1 MEFKITINE
10 VSTVN
15 EITSYWNNEDY
26 KKLLEMFE
34 FPEVETIQPENLK
47 EMLFMAITDFE
58 PNTAANKLLTYK
70 LSDQLGA
77 GQIDQISNDMLV
89 DKMCEECPEI
99 ELHYTL
105 FNINQLLF
113 KAYNGKFPN
122 AKATIVDFTITA
134 MGAFEDE
141 ITKDV
146 VLKSF
151 SNGISD
157 TCVIKRLFDD
167 QLISAEPFEQAE
179 SILWELNKTGD
190 NQFTLI
196 TSEYWLNKEYMLAA
210 EFTGEYPEPSE

>member
-122 AKATIVDFTITA
+122 AKATVVDFT
-134 MGAFEDE
+134 MEPKGVFEP
-141 ITKDV
+141 
-146 VLKSF
+146 VL
-151 SNGISD
+151 
-157 TCVIKRLFDD
+157 VIQLSKR
-167 QLISAEPFEQAE
+167 
-179 SILWELNKTGD
+179 G
-190 NQFTLI
+190 
-196 TSEYWLNKEYMLAA
+196 
-210 EFTGEYPEPSE
+210 

>member
-1 MEFKITINE
+1 MEFKITINK

-15 EITSYWNNEDY
+15 EIMNYWNNEDY
-26 KKLLEMFE
+26 KNLLEMFE
-34 FPEVETIQPENLK
+34 FPEVETIQPDNLK
-47 EMLFMAITDFE
+47 EMLLMAITDFE
-58 PNTAANKLLTYK
+58 PNTAANRLLTYK

-99 ELHYTL
+99 ELHYIL

-122 AKATIVDFTITA
+122 AKATVVDFT
-134 MGAFEDE
+134 MEPKGEFKDE
-141 ITKDV
+141 ITKEV

-151 SNGISD
+151 SNGIAD

-167 QLISAEPFEQAE
+167 QLISPEPFAQAE
-179 SILWELNKTGD
+179 SILWELNDKGD
-190 NQFTLI
+190 NQYTLI
-196 TSEYWLNKEYMLAA
+196 TSEYWMDKEDMLAG
-210 EFTGEYPEPSE
+210 EFTGEYPEVDE